1 MQVSEQPMDIEAKLK
16 NKKFILFIKRLFDI
30 IASFLGIVILSPMFI
45 IVAVCIKIDSK
56 GPVFFKQIR
65 VGEKGRNFEIL
76 KYRTM
81 VVDAEKMGRQITV
94 GNDNRITKIGGFLR
108 KYKLDELPQLI
119 NVFKGD
125 MSLVG
130 PRPEVP
136 RYVEMYNEEQ
146 RKVLDVKP
154 GITDLASIRYRDE
167 NELLGTAEDPD
178 DMYINTIMPDKLALN
193 LEYINKSNVF
203 FDIYIILKTIVK
215 CI

>member
-1 MQVSEQPMDIEAKLK
+1 MNIFNRV
-16 NKKFILFIKRLFDI
+16 IKRIFDI
-30 IASFLGIVILSPMFI
+30 VASGLGIIVLSPILLI
-45 IVAVCIKIDSK
+45 IALIIKKESD

-193 LEYINKSNVF
+193 PEYINKSNVF

>member
-1 MQVSEQPMDIEAKLK
+1 M
-16 NKKFILFIKRLFDI
+16 NKFNKIVKRIFDLI
-30 IASFLGIVILSPMFI
+30 CSTLGLIVLSPVLLVI
-45 IVAVCIKIDSK
+45 AIRIKTGTD

-65 VGEKGRNFEIL
+65 VGERSKEFEIL
-76 KYRTM
+76 KFRTM
-81 VVDAEKMGRQITV
+81 VVDAEKLGRQITV
-94 GNDNRITKIGGFLR
+94 GNDSRITKIGAFLR

-136 RYVEMYNEEQ
+136 RYVKLYNEEQ
-146 RKVLDVKP
+146 IRVLEVKP

-167 NELLGTAEDPD
+167 NDLLGEVENPD
-178 DMYINTIMPDKLALN
+178 EFYINTIMPDKLALN
-193 LEYINKSNVF
+193 LEYINKNNIF
-203 FDIYIILKTIVK
+203 LDIYIILKTIIK

>member
-1 MQVSEQPMDIEAKLK
+1 MNRI
-16 NKKFILFIKRLFDI
+16 NKVIKRIFDLVC
-30 IASFLGIVILSPMFI
+30 STLGLIILSPVLI
-45 IVAVCIKIDSK
+45 GIAIKIKAGSD
-56 GPVFFKQIR
+56 GPVFFRQIR
-65 VGEKGRNFEIL
+65 VGEKGKEFEIL

-81 VVDAEKMGRQITV
+81 VVDAEKLGKQITV
-94 GNDNRITKIGGFLR
+94 GNDNRITKIGAFLR

-136 RYVEMYNEEQ
+136 RYVNLYNEEQ
-146 RKVLDVKP
+146 KKVLEVKP

-167 NELLGTAEDPD
+167 NDLLGGVENPEEF
-178 DMYINTIMPDKLALN
+178 YINTIMPDKLALN
-193 LEYINKSNVF
+193 LEYISKNNMF
-203 FDIYIILKTIVK
+203 FDIYIILKTIIK

>member
-1 MQVSEQPMDIEAKLK
+1 MNNF
-16 NKKFILFIKRLFDI
+16 NKIVKRIFDFVC
-30 IASFLGIVILSPMFI
+30 STLGIIILSPIFI
-45 IVAVCIKIDSK
+45 LLSIMIKKGSD

-65 VGEKGRNFEIL
+65 VGEDGKDFEIL
-76 KYRTM
+76 KFRTM
-81 VVDAEKMGRQITV
+81 VVDAEKLGKQITV
-94 GNDNRITKIGGFLR
+94 GNDNRITKIGSFLR

-136 RYVEMYNEEQ
+136 RYVNMYNEEQ
-146 RKVLDVKP
+146 RKVLEVKP
-154 GITDLASIRYRDE
+154 GITDLASIRYKDE
-167 NELLGTAEDPD
+167 NALLGKAENPEEF
-178 DMYINTIMPDKLALN
+178 YINTIMPDKLALN

-203 FDIYIILKTIVK
+203 FDIYIIVKTILK

>member
-1 MQVSEQPMDIEAKLK
+1 MNIFNRV
-16 NKKFILFIKRLFDI
+16 IKRIFDI
-30 IASFLGIVILSPMFI
+30 TASGLGIIVLSPILIVIALI
-45 IVAVCIKIDSK
+45 IKKESD

-65 VGEKGRNFEIL
+65 VGEKGKNFEIL

-81 VVDAEKMGRQITV
+81 VVDAEKLGRQITV

-154 GITDLASIRYRDE
+154 GITDLASIRSRDE

-203 FDIYIILKTIVK
+203 FDVYIILKTIVK

>member
-1 MQVSEQPMDIEAKLK
+1 M
-16 NKKFILFIKRLFDI
+16 NKFNKAVKRIFDFICSTLGL
-30 IASFLGIVILSPMFI
+30 IALSPVLIAIVIK
-45 IVAVCIKIDSK
+45 IKTGSD

-65 VGEKGRNFEIL
+65 VGEKNKEFKIL
-76 KYRTM
+76 KFRTM
-81 VVDAEKMGRQITV
+81 VVDAEKLGRQITV
-94 GNDNRITKIGGFLR
+94 GNDSRITKIGAFLR

-146 RKVLDVKP
+146 KKVLDVKP

-167 NELLGTAEDPD
+167 NDLLGEAENPD
-178 DMYINTIMPDKLALN
+178 DFYINTIMPDKLALN
-193 LEYINKSNVF
+193 LEYINNNNVF
-203 FDIYIILKTIVK
+203 LDIYIILKTIIK
-215 CI
+215 CL

>member
-1 MQVSEQPMDIEAKLK
+1 MNIF
-16 NKKFILFIKRLFDI
+16 NKIIKRIFDFICSSLGLIVLSPILII
-30 IASFLGIVILSPMFI
+30 IAIM
-45 IVAVCIKIDSK
+45 IKKGSD

-65 VGEKGRNFEIL
+65 VGENGKDFEIL

-81 VVDAEKMGRQITV
+81 VVDAEKLGRQITV
-94 GNDNRITKIGGFLR
+94 GNDSRITKIGAFLR

-136 RYVEMYNEEQ
+136 RYVKLYTEEQ
-146 RKVLDVKP
+146 KQVLQVKP
-154 GITDLASIRYRDE
+154 GITDLASIRYKDE
-167 NELLGTAEDPD
+167 NELLGKAEDPD
-178 DMYINTIMPDKLALN
+178 DFYINTIMPDKLELN
-193 LEYINKSNVF
+193 IEYIKKSNVF
-203 FDIYIILKTIVK
+203 FDIYIILKTIIK

>member
-1 MQVSEQPMDIEAKLK
+1 MNIFNRV
-16 NKKFILFIKRLFDI
+16 IKRIFDI
-30 IASFLGIVILSPMFI
+30 TASGLGIIVLSPILIVIALI
-45 IVAVCIKIDSK
+45 IKKESD

-203 FDIYIILKTIVK
+203 FDVYIILKTIVK

>member
-1 MQVSEQPMDIEAKLK
+1 MNNFNKLV
-16 NKKFILFIKRLFDI
+16 KRIFDLI
-30 IASFLGIVILSPMFI
+30 CSTLGLIMLSPVLI
-45 IVAVCIKIDSK
+45 GIAIKIKTGSD

-65 VGEKGRNFEIL
+65 VGQKSKEFKIL
-76 KYRTM
+76 KFRTM
-81 VVDAEKMGRQITV
+81 VVDAEKLGKQITV
-94 GNDNRITKIGGFLR
+94 GNDNRITKIGAFLR

-136 RYVEMYNEEQ
+136 RYVQIYNEEQ

-167 NELLGTAEDPD
+167 NDLLGGVANPEEF
-178 DMYINTIMPDKLALN
+178 YINTIMPDKLALN
-193 LEYINKSNVF
+193 LEYINRNNVF
-203 FDIYIILKTIVK
+203 LDIYIILKTIIK

>member
-1 MQVSEQPMDIEAKLK
+1 M
-16 NKKFILFIKRLFDI
+16 NKFNKAVKRIFDFIC
-30 IASFLGIVILSPMFI
+30 STLGLIVLSPI
-45 IVAVCIKIDSK
+45 LIAIAIKIKFGSD

-65 VGEKGRNFEIL
+65 VGEKNKEFQIL
-76 KYRTM
+76 KFRTM
-81 VVDAEKMGRQITV
+81 VVDAEKLGRQITV
-94 GNDNRITKIGGFLR
+94 GNDSRITRIGGFLR

-136 RYVEMYNEEQ
+136 RYVKLYNEQQ
-146 RKVLDVKP
+146 RKVLEVKP

-167 NELLGTAEDPD
+167 NDLLGEAENPD
-178 DMYINTIMPDKLALN
+178 DLYINTIMPDKLALN
-193 LEYINKSNVF
+193 LEYIKKNNVF
-203 FDIYIILKTIVK
+203 FDIYIILKTIIK

>member
-1 MQVSEQPMDIEAKLK
+1 MNSL
-16 NKKFILFIKRLFDI
+16 NKIIKRIFDI
-30 IASFLGIVILSPMFI
+30 ICSGLGLVILSPFLLF
-45 IVAVCIKIDSK
+45 VAIRIKMGSD

-65 VGEKGRNFEIL
+65 VGEKGKEFKIL
-76 KYRTM
+76 KFRTM
-81 VVDAEKMGRQITV
+81 VVDAEKLGRQITV
-94 GNDNRITKIGGFLR
+94 GNDNRITKIGAFLR
-108 KYKLDELPQLI
+108 KYKIDELPQLI

-136 RYVEMYNEEQ
+136 RYVKMYTEEQ

-167 NELLGTAEDPD
+167 NELLGKAENPD
-178 DMYINTIMPDKLALN
+178 EFYINTIMPDKLALN
-193 LEYINKSNVF
+193 VEYINKSNIF
-203 FDIYIILKTIVK
+203 FDIYIIIKTILK

>member
-1 MQVSEQPMDIEAKLK
+1 M
-16 NKKFILFIKRLFDI
+16 NKFNKAVKRIFDFIC
-30 IASFLGIVILSPMFI
+30 STLGLIILSPI
-45 IVAVCIKIDSK
+45 LIAIVIKIKTDSD

-65 VGEKGRNFEIL
+65 VGEKKKEFEIL
-76 KYRTM
+76 KFRTM
-81 VVDAEKMGRQITV
+81 VVDAEKLGRQITV
-94 GNDNRITKIGGFLR
+94 GNDSRITKVGGFLR

-136 RYVEMYNEEQ
+136 RYVELYNEEQ
-146 RKVLDVKP
+146 RKVLEVKP

-167 NELLGTAEDPD
+167 NDLLGEAENPD
-178 DMYINTIMPDKLALN
+178 DLYINTIMPDKLSLN
-193 LEYINKSNVF
+193 LEYINKNNVF
-203 FDIYIILKTIVK
+203 FDIYIILKTIIK

>member
-1 MQVSEQPMDIEAKLK
+1 MNRI
-16 NKKFILFIKRLFDI
+16 NKAVKRIFDVICSGLGIIVLSPVLII
-30 IASFLGIVILSPMFI
+30 IAIL
-45 IVAVCIKIDSK
+45 IKKGSD

-81 VVDAEKMGRQITV
+81 VVDAEKLGRQITV
-94 GNDNRITKIGGFLR
+94 GNDSRITKIGGFLR
-108 KYKLDELPQLI
+108 KYKLDELPQLF

-136 RYVEMYNEEQ
+136 RYVELYNEEQ
-146 RKVLDVKP
+146 IKVLDVKP

-167 NELLGTAEDPD
+167 NDLLGTAEDPD

-193 LEYINKSNVF
+193 LEYIRKSNVF
-203 FDIYIILKTIVK
+203 FDIYIIINTIIK
-215 CI
+215 CL